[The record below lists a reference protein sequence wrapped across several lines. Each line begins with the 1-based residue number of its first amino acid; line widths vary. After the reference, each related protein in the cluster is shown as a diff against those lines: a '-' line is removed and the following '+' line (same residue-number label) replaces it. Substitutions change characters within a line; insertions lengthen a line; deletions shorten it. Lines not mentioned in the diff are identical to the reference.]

1 MKRRGD
7 EIGDSAGAAG
17 APARPARPR
26 RTHAGRSSD
35 SGNAVSKAVRVLE
48 EAVRTGGPRQLADIA
63 ADAGVL
69 KPSTHRILATLVE
82 LGYVASLGGGI
93 YTAGPRIR
101 ALAAGVDG
109 SATGD
114 VAAELAALR
123 RSVGQTVHLALRSG
137 DQAVYTHKVEADQP
151 YTMTSRVGMRLALH
165 CTAIGKAI
173 LAHLP
178 DDELTRIVKGTRL
191 PPRTP
196 NTHTDPA
203 SLRADLSEVRRLGYA
218 LDDEE
223 NESTVRCL
231 GAAVLDGEGNP
242 LGAVSIST
250 VVFLVPTEQLLGFA
264 PMLIETAKRIGPLLG

>member
-1 MKRRGD
+1 M
-7 EIGDSAGAAG
+7 
-17 APARPARPR
+17 
-26 RTHAGRSSD
+26 
-35 SGNAVSKAVRVLE
+35 SKALRILE
-48 EAVRTGGPRQLADIA
+48 EAVRAGGPRQLADIA

-82 LGYVASLGGGI
+82 LGYVTSLGGGS
-93 YTAGPRIR
+93 YTAGPRMR
-101 ALAAGVDG
+101 ALAAEVDG
-109 SATGD
+109 GATGD
-114 VAAELAALR
+114 VAAELTALR

-151 YTMTSRVGMRLALH
+151 YTMASRVGMRLALH

-178 DDELTRIVKGTRL
+178 DDEVSRIIGATGL
-191 PPRTP
+191 APRTP

-203 SLRADLSEVRRLGYA
+203 SLRADLAEVRRLGYA

-231 GAAVLDGEGNP
+231 GAPVLDVEGNP

-250 VVFLVPTEQLLGFA
+250 VVFLVPREQLLDYA
-264 PMLIETAKRIGPLLG
+264 PTLIETAKRIGPLLG

>member
-1 MKRRGD
+1 M
-7 EIGDSAGAAG
+7 
-17 APARPARPR
+17 
-26 RTHAGRSSD
+26 H
-35 SGNAVSKAVRVLE
+35 KALRVLE
-48 EAVRTGGPRQLADIA
+48 EAVRAGGPRQLAGIA

-82 LGYVASLGGGI
+82 LGYVTSLGGGS
-93 YTAGPRIR
+93 YTAGPRMR
-101 ALAAGVDG
+101 ALAAEVDG
-109 SATGD
+109 GDTGD
-114 VAAELAALR
+114 VAAELTALR

-137 DQAVYTHKVEADQP
+137 DQAVYTHKVEPDQP
-151 YTMTSRVGMRLALH
+151 YTMASRVGMRLALH

-178 DDELTRIVKGTRL
+178 DDEMARIVEGARL
-191 PPRTP
+191 PARTP
-196 NTHTDPA
+196 NTHTDLA
-203 SLRADLSEVRRLGYA
+203 SLRADLAEVRRLGYA

-231 GAAVLDGEGNP
+231 GAPVLDDEGNP

-250 VVFLVPTEQLLGFA
+250 VVFLVPKERLLGYA